1 MLRGELVIVSAQGDY
16 GKPRPAVVIQN
27 DRLLDQIDS
36 VTVCFLTAEV
46 IPTKNL
52 RVTVEPDIV
61 NGLHQRSQIQIEKI
75 MTFPRS
81 KVRGPIGR
89 LTIEQMRDIDRYLMI
104 FFDLLPPIEL
114 AP

>member
-27 DRLLDQIDS
+27 DRLLGQIDS
-36 VTVCFLTAEV
+36 VTVCFLTSEV

-52 RVTVEPDIV
+52 RVTVEPDIA

-75 MTFPRS
+75 RLSPVRRCAGRS
-81 KVRGPIGR
+81 GG
-89 LTIEQMRDIDRYLMI
+89 
-104 FFDLLPPIEL
+104 
-114 AP
+114 